1 MMRTRQKLFT
11 NKPRNVSDNCFL
23 MYSKCLNQ
31 YITFWKWIIAFEV
44 EYQLL
49 EPKFSQCKSRWY
61 CRNQCKGLFSHLVL
75 RNMHDVTILKVSLIK
90 HFFVYQKCWYFL
102 LLRIF
107 FQDSNKNLYILRR
120 TCTDFINTL
129 QSWQTYSPDLWQ
141 KSDKCCLL
149 SFLVSKELLK
159 NVKVH
164 DLELKKWVFGS
175 DGLMKHSTDF

>member
-1 MMRTRQKLFT
+1 MIFIIANNFNKNQKCFGWGNGLKWCMKKPYLTSFLNFEVMMRTRQKLFT
-11 NKPRNVSDNCFL
+11 NKPRNISDNCFL

-75 RNMHDVTILKVSLIK
+75 RSMHDVTILKVSLIK

-120 TCTDFINTL
+120 ICTDFINTL
-129 QSWQTYSPDLWQ
+129 QS
-141 KSDKCCLL
+141 
-149 SFLVSKELLK
+149 
-159 NVKVH
+159 
-164 DLELKKWVFGS
+164 
-175 DGLMKHSTDF
+175 